1 MAPYSEGQI
10 LHHATLHQLQVF
22 EVAARH
28 RSFTRAAEELFLTQP
43 TVSMQIKQLSKAVG
57 LPLFEQVGKRL
68 FLTDA
73 GEDLYATCNRIF
85 EELAEFEMKVAD
97 MKGMKQGRLKLGV
110 VTTANYVIPRL
121 LGPFCHRY
129 PGIQVSLNVTNHD
142 RLVDRIQENRDDLY
156 IMSHVPPQLE
166 LQSYHFIE
174 NPLVVLA
181 HRDHPLVKER
191 NIPLERLAQES
202 FIMREAGSYT
212 RRSVQK
218 LFDQYGLTINIKME
232 FDSNEA
238 IKQAMAGGMGVSVL
252 SLHTLALEGASGQ
265 LAILD
270 VEHFPI
276 QNQWYVCH
284 IAGKQISVIAQT
296 FLQFLQTEGRKI
308 AQQTLAATRGEE
320 LVTANAS

>member
-1 MAPYSEGQI
+1 MPTHSEGQI

-22 EVAARH
+22 EAAARH
-28 RSFTRAAEELFLTQP
+28 CSFTRAAEELFLTQP
-43 TVSMQIKQLSKAVG
+43 TVSMQIKQLTKAVG

-73 GEDLYATCNRIF
+73 GESLYATCNRIF
-85 EELAEFEMKVAD
+85 EQLAEFEMKVAN

-121 LGPFCHRY
+121 LGPFCHQF

-142 RLVDRIQENRDDLY
+142 RLVDRISENRDDLY
-156 IMSHVPPQLE
+156 ILSHIPQQIE
-166 LQSYHFIE
+166 VQSYHFLE

-181 HRDHPLVKER
+181 NRHHSLVKEKQ
-191 NIPLERLAQES
+191 ISLQRLSQEP

-218 LFDQYGLTINIKME
+218 MFDEQGLSLNIKME

-238 IKQAMAGGMGVSVL
+238 IKQAIAGGMGISVL

-270 VEHFPI
+270 VVGFPI

-308 AQQTLAATRGEE
+308 AQQTLEVTRQEE
-320 LVTANAS
+320 VGHD

>member
-1 MAPYSEGQI
+1 MPTHSEGQI

-28 RSFTRAAEELFLTQP
+28 CSFTRAAEELFLTQP
-43 TVSMQIKQLSKAVG
+43 TVSMQIKQLTKAVG

-73 GEDLYATCNRIF
+73 GESLYATCNRIF
-85 EELAEFEMKVAD
+85 EQLAEFEMKVAN

-121 LGPFCHRY
+121 LGPFCHQF

-142 RLVDRIQENRDDLY
+142 RLVDRISENRDDLY
-156 IMSHVPPQLE
+156 ILSHIPQQIE
-166 LQSYHFIE
+166 VQSYHFLE

-181 HRDHPLVKER
+181 NRHHSLVKEKQ
-191 NIPLERLAQES
+191 ISLQRLSQEP

-218 LFDQYGLTINIKME
+218 N
-232 FDSNEA
+232 
-238 IKQAMAGGMGVSVL
+238 V
-252 SLHTLALEGASGQ
+252 
-265 LAILD
+265 
-270 VEHFPI
+270 
-276 QNQWYVCH
+276 
-284 IAGKQISVIAQT
+284 
-296 FLQFLQTEGRKI
+296 
-308 AQQTLAATRGEE
+308 
-320 LVTANAS
+320 